1 MLIFKEPV
9 KLKCFSN
16 NIKLNNSFH
25 NKILANYDFMTVN
38 IKKEELLYLLMG
50 IQEIEEST
58 AMTMLIDNISITNK
72 NDIMIN
78 YINQTIN
85 RILNLNSD
93 YISYQD
99 RIFISCALR
108 NMGIYNV
115 SQFIKNI
122 VNSMSILEL
131 KDRLLNQYEKKLSE
145 KTVINYNSEKES
157 IIDISINENKDDKAE
172 YSNKKNYLFKYI
184 LKRIDYINSNKSVY
198 KFAKSY
204 GMGNTYMSHNQLVLA
219 EQYNNA
225 KKVDLITKRYDF
237 YGYDM
242 RSDESSVN
250 PYEMVNYIDIIKGST
265 VNSIMTDI
273 VQTALFHIIKLVKI
287 NIIEEN
293 YHNKPVW
300 TDTGDR
306 ICNTIGNSLE
316 RFKIYHTTGKLN
328 NINFTDMV
336 LNSIS
341 EKEEN
346 SISINLLRYLNREVY
361 EDIAEEFEKEY
372 LKESSVTNIDNENI
386 AEEQIINILNNV
398 INKCIIKNESKWNE
412 SNITNNSKN
421 YVESDIRST
430 SINKLQMVLRNIS
443 EKEEN
448 VWNIKLLSY
457 IDRELYE
464 GIAEEFVKEYL
475 KENSV
480 TNMDNE
486 NITEEQIINILNTVI
501 NKCIVEN
508 ESKWHESDIIKNS
521 NNYIDNDIRSSSV
534 NQLEMVLN
542 NENKVSSFF
551 NSIINNKTQ
560 NNIINTNIMLSG
572 TKQAD
577 IVYKVENKEYEDN
590 TFSGNKSNSTTYVR
604 NIKENNNNTENTDL
618 KNKILNY
625 SENVEQ
631 RIITN
636 KRDVELQSVVK
647 ENIQREIKSITEQVY
662 KRIEKKLQNEKKRR
676 GI

>member
-16 NIKLNNSFH
+16 NIKLNNSFQ

-50 IQEIEEST
+50 IQEREKST
-58 AMTMLIDNISITNK
+58 PMTMLIDNISITNK
-72 NDIMIN
+72 NDITIN

-131 KDRLLNQYEKKLSE
+131 KDRLLNQYEKRLSE
-145 KTVINYNSEKES
+145 KTVINFNSEKDS
-157 IIDISINENKDDKAE
+157 VKDIRINENKEDKAE
-172 YSNKKNYLFKYI
+172 YSNTENYLFKYI

-198 KFAKSY
+198 KFSKSY
-204 GMGNTYMSHNQLVLA
+204 GMGNTYMSHNQLKLA

-242 RSDESSVN
+242 RSDKSSVN
-250 PYEMVNYIDIIKGST
+250 PYEMVNYVDIIKGST

-293 YHNKPVW
+293 YHNKPLW
-300 TDTGDR
+300 IDTGDR

-336 LNSIS
+336 LNIIS
-341 EKEEN
+341 EKKK
-346 SISINLLRYLNREVY
+346 
-361 EDIAEEFEKEY
+361 IA
-372 LKESSVTNIDNENI
+372 
-386 AEEQIINILNNV
+386 
-398 INKCIIKNESKWNE
+398 
-412 SNITNNSKN
+412 
-421 YVESDIRST
+421 
-430 SINKLQMVLRNIS
+430 
-443 EKEEN
+443 
-448 VWNIKLLSY
+448 
-457 IDRELYE
+457 
-464 GIAEEFVKEYL
+464 
-475 KENSV
+475 
-480 TNMDNE
+480 
-486 NITEEQIINILNTVI
+486 
-501 NKCIVEN
+501 
-508 ESKWHESDIIKNS
+508 
-521 NNYIDNDIRSSSV
+521 
-534 NQLEMVLN
+534 
-542 NENKVSSFF
+542 
-551 NSIINNKTQ
+551 
-560 NNIINTNIMLSG
+560 
-572 TKQAD
+572 
-577 IVYKVENKEYEDN
+577 
-590 TFSGNKSNSTTYVR
+590 
-604 NIKENNNNTENTDL
+604 
-618 KNKILNY
+618 
-625 SENVEQ
+625 
-631 RIITN
+631 
-636 KRDVELQSVVK
+636 
-647 ENIQREIKSITEQVY
+647 
-662 KRIEKKLQNEKKRR
+662 
-676 GI
+676 